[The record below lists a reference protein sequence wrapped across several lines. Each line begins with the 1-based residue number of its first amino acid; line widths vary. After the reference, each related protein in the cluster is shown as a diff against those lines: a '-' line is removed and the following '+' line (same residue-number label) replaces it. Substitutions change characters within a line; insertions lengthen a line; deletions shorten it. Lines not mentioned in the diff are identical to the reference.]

1 MDVIRGSGC
10 GTIVQVPAAAKV
22 LLRAVMAR
30 FVNRSHASVGE
41 KADHEFAATFRA
53 ITLHQKHICASRKK
67 SVMIFGMGM
76 GGEVGVGWGMCL
88 QYAPPESFLWERE
101 ETTV

>member
-1 MDVIRGSGC
+1 M
-10 GTIVQVPAAAKV
+10 QVPAAAKV

-30 FVNRSHASVGE
+30 FVNRSHASGGE

-76 GGEVGVGWGMCL
+76 GGEVGVGVGYVPGIC
-88 QYAPPESFLWERE
+88 PPGKLPLG
-101 ETTV
+101 T